1 MLELTFTFSYIVPL
15 PEDKKKTKKQKTKN
29 KKKNTYAKMREETD
43 DIKTLVGWGR
53 GVTSQF
59 SE

>member
-1 MLELTFTFSYIVPL
+1 MFLYQKI
-15 PEDKKKTKKQKTKN
+15 KKQKN
-29 KKKNTYAKMREETD
+29 KKQKKNTYAKMREETD
-43 DIKTLVGWGR
+43 DIKTLEGWGR

>member
-1 MLELTFTFSYIVPL
+1 MFLYQKI
-15 PEDKKKTKKQKTKN
+15 KKQKN
-29 KKKNTYAKMREETD
+29 KKQKKNTYAKMREETD

>member
-1 MLELTFTFSYIVPL
+1 MFLYQKI
-15 PEDKKKTKKQKTKN
+15 KKQKTKKQKT
-29 KKKNTYAKMREETD
+29 KKNTYAKMREETD

>member
-15 PEDKKKTKKQKTKN
+15 PEDKKTKKQKTKN

-53 GVTSQF
+53 GFTSQF